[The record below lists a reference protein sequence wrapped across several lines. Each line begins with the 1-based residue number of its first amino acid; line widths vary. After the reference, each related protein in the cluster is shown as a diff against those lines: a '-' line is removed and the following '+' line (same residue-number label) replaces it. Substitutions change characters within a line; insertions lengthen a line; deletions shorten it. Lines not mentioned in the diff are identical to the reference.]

1 MSHCIATSSCAQ
13 SQRSSLK
20 SNIVSLEDS
29 EAPLLYH
36 HLDVPGVSDPRKC
49 LLAAYKGESA
59 SSFIESRKCSSPVS
73 LKQKWEIFLY
83 VLKCFT
89 NACIRQDLQQQIP
102 MRHELPTMGKKKPW
116 VWSPAQHKPEMAETS
131 STSQAGVSAIQGH
144 PLIHMKFRT
153 NLK

>member
-1 MSHCIATSSCAQ
+1 MSHYTAISSCAQ

-20 SNIVSLEDS
+20 NNIVSLVHS

-36 HLDVPGVSDPRKC
+36 HLDVPEVSDPRKC
-49 LLAAYKGESA
+49 LLAACKGGSA

-83 VLKCFT
+83 VFKFFT

-102 MRHELPTMGKKKPW
+102 RRHELPTISK
-116 VWSPAQHKPEMAETS
+116 ETLGLIP
-131 STSQAGVSAIQGH
+131 ST
-144 PLIHMKFRT
+144 T
-153 NLK
+153 